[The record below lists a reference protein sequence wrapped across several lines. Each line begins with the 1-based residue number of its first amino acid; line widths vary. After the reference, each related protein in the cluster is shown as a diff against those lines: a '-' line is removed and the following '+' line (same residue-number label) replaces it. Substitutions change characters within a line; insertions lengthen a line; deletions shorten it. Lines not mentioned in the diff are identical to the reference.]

1 MRKAKQTKA
10 TAIPRTQRWF
20 VCDIAN
26 SLSSLHTGAGS
37 LTVAAAAVAT
47 AAVAEAA
54 ESCEAGGAESWSM
67 IWRLLCLS
75 ASNVSQVTER
85 VAETTDDNNGLDQI
99 LTLDSK
105 ALLHMG
111 QSLYYV
117 STFLGFSRPTHS
129 HLSYDK

>member
-1 MRKAKQTKA
+1 M
-10 TAIPRTQRWF
+10 
-20 VCDIAN
+20 
-26 SLSSLHTGAGS
+26 
-37 LTVAAAAVAT
+37 
-47 AAVAEAA
+47 AEAA
-54 ESCEAGGAESWSM
+54 ELCEASGAESWSM

-117 STFLGFSRPTHS
+117 GTFWAFPDPLTHT
-129 HLSYDK
+129 

>member
-1 MRKAKQTKA
+1 MVC
-10 TAIPRTQRWF
+10 

-26 SLSSLHTGAGS
+26 SLSSLHSGGVS
-37 LTVAAAAVAT
+37 LTVAPAA

-54 ESCEAGGAESWSM
+54 ELCEAGGAESWSM

-99 LTLDSK
+99 W
-105 ALLHMG
+105 
-111 QSLYYV
+111 
-117 STFLGFSRPTHS
+117 P
-129 HLSYDK
+129 

>member
-26 SLSSLHTGAGS
+26 SLSSLHSGGGGS
-37 LTVAAAAVAT
+37 LTVAPAAA
-47 AAVAEAA
+47 AEAA
-54 ESCEAGGAESWSM
+54 ELCEAGGAESWSM

-75 ASNVSQVTER
+75 ASNTSQVTER

-99 LTLDSK
+99 W
-105 ALLHMG
+105 
-111 QSLYYV
+111 
-117 STFLGFSRPTHS
+117 P
-129 HLSYDK
+129 

>member
-26 SLSSLHTGAGS
+26 SLSSLHSRGGGS
-37 LTVAAAAVAT
+37 LTVAPAPAPAAA
-47 AAVAEAA
+47 AEAA
-54 ESCEAGGAESWSM
+54 ELCEAGGAESWSM

-99 LTLDSK
+99 WPQGTS
-105 ALLHMG
+105 AYG
-111 QSLYYV
+111 
-117 STFLGFSRPTHS
+117 TIPI
-129 HLSYDK
+129 